1 MKDKELKKK
10 IIAYIENADR
20 ELLHKLRE
28 AIENYQKTETVAY
41 TLEGK
46 SLSEKDYLKELEIAE
61 NEIKSEQFISQEELE
76 KEVENW

>member
-20 ELLHKLRE
+20 KLLHKLRE

-46 SLSEKDYLKELEIAE
+46 PLSEKDYLKELEIAE
-61 NEIKSEQFISQEELE
+61 NEINSGQFISQEELE